1 MTVESGQ
8 PRWLDEQEAR
18 AWRAYVISKPLLEY
32 RLHRELVESNDIS
45 LVDYEVLVRLAER
58 PGGEMRMSEL
68 ATETASSKSRISH
81 QIARMESAGLVA
93 RSQYSADGRGV
104 VAALTEEGR
113 GTLERSAPT
122 HVAGV
127 REHLIDLLSADER
140 LVLAQVF
147 ERILVHLRSLDP

>member
-1 MTVESGQ
+1 MTVEPEE
-8 PRWLDEQEAR
+8 PRWLSEQEAR

-45 LVDYEVLVRLAER
+45 LVDYEVLVRLSER
-58 PGGEMRMSEL
+58 PDCEMRMSEL

-81 QIARMESAGLVA
+81 QIARMESAGLVT
-93 RSQYSADGRGV
+93 RRQYSADGRGV

-113 GTLERSAPT
+113 RTLERSAPT

-127 REHLIDLLSADER
+127 REHLVDMLSADEQR
-140 LVLAQVF
+140 VLAQVF
-147 ERILVHLRSLDP
+147 ERILTHLRSLGT